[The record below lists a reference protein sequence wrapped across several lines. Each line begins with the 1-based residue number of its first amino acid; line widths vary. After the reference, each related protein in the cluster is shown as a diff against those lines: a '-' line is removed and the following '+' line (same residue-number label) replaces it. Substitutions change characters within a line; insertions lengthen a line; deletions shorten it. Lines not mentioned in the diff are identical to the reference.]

1 MKNINHT
8 QEAVEGHK
16 TLDLYHNPQRDSED
30 VKYGVKRPESTIF
43 SAIVVSI
50 CFGGAVAFFIGQAI
64 YLVFVK

>member
-16 TLDLYHNPQRDSED
+16 TLDPYYNPQSDLED

-64 YLVFVK
+64 YLIFVK

>member
-8 QEAVEGHK
+8 QEAVEGRK
-16 TLDLYHNPQRDSED
+16 TLDPYYNPQSDLED

-64 YLVFVK
+64 YLIFVK